1 MWLNRIVAGCLN
13 PFPLPLE
20 EDPSTGKEWPQ
31 VGVIVGVREDVRSP
45 QDPKDGETDMRTR
58 FTHLRS
64 RALLAVVI
72 LVALAAFVAACGGS
86 SSASTTTP
94 TTPAATTGGTATGG
108 TATASAVAIQNFTF
122 TPKTLTVAPGTKV
135 TWTNNDSTPH
145 NIISTVSI
153 SLNSATTST
162 FTSGN
167 LSQGQ
172 TFSFKFAKKGVY
184 FYECSIHKALAA
196 MHAEVIV
203 K

>member
-20 EDPSTGKEWPQ
+20 EDPSTGKEWPP

-86 SSASTTTP
+86 SSANTTTP
-94 TTPAATTGGTATGG
+94 TTPAATTGGTAT
-108 TATASAVAIQNFTF
+108 ASVVAIQNFTF

-172 TFSFKFAKKGVY
+172 TFSFTFTKKGVY

>member
-1 MWLNRIVAGCLN
+1 
-13 PFPLPLE
+13 
-20 EDPSTGKEWPQ
+20 
-31 VGVIVGVREDVRSP
+31 
-45 QDPKDGETDMRTR
+45 MRTR

-86 SSASTTTP
+86 SSANTTTP
-94 TTPAATTGGTATGG
+94 TPPAATTGG

-122 TPKTLTVAPGTKV
+122 TPKTLTVSPGTKV
-135 TWTNNDSTPH
+135 TWTNNDSMVH
-145 NIISTVSI
+145 NITSTANI

-162 FTSGN
+162 FASSN

-172 TFSFKFAKKGVY
+172 TFSFTFTKKGVY

>member
-1 MWLNRIVAGCLN
+1 MSTHHSKM
-13 PFPLPLE
+13 PLIN
-20 EDPSTGKEWPQ
+20 
-31 VGVIVGVREDVRSP
+31 V
-45 QDPKDGETDMRTR
+45 
-58 FTHLRS
+58 RS
-64 RALLAVVI
+64 RALLAVV
-72 LVALAAFVAACGGS
+72 ALLALTAFVAACGGS
-86 SSASTTTP
+86 SSANTTTP
-94 TTPAATTGGTATGG
+94 TTPAATTGG

-172 TFSFKFAKKGVY
+172 TFSFTFTKKGVY